1 MQELFKKIINTDVK
15 PLLAKHD
22 YSKKDLNF
30 SKAAGSLVY
39 KFNVQKSKVNTSSHV
54 QFYINCSVHST
65 ELAELQSV
73 ALSGVVLENKSHFTC
88 RIEEIVPS
96 APAHYTLTPDINPDA
111 LSKELVSHLEEGI
124 SFLHSLTGARDIVH
138 YYMAKTAL
146 HLSEETFR
154 FLLQAGDTEEAKYYL
169 QQLHAKYGAEKRW
182 TIFEKK
188 YAAIFAEY
196 GM

>member
-15 PLLAKHD
+15 PLFAKHG

-30 SKAAGSLVY
+30 YKEDDNLIY
-39 KFNVQKSKVNTSSHV
+39 KFNVQKSKYNSSRHV

-73 ALSGVVLENKSHFTC
+73 ALSGAILENKSHFTC

-96 APAHYTLTPDINPDA
+96 APDHYSLTPDVDQDA

-169 QQLHAKYGAEKRW
+169 QQLHAKYGAEKLW

-196 GM
+196 GL

>member
-15 PLLAKHD
+15 PLLAKHG

-30 SKAAGSLVY
+30 SKTAGNLVY
-39 KFNVQKSKVNTSSHV
+39 KFNIQKSKYNSSSHV
-54 QFYINCSVHST
+54 KFYINCSIHST

-73 ALSGVVLENKSHFTC
+73 ASSGAILEKQSHFTC

-96 APAHYTLTPDINPDA
+96 APDHYSLTPDIDSDA
-111 LSKELVSHLEEGI
+111 LSKELVSHLEEAI
-124 SFLHSLTGARDIVH
+124 TFLHSLTGAKDIVH

-154 FLLQAGDTEEAKYYL
+154 FLLQAGDTEEAKHYL
-169 QQLHAKYGAEKRW
+169 EQLHAKYGAEKRW

-196 GM
+196 GL

>member
-15 PLLAKHD
+15 PIFAKHG

-30 SKAAGSLVY
+30 TKAAGNLVY
-39 KFNVQKSKVNTSSHV
+39 KFNVQKSKYNSSRHV
-54 QFYINCSVHST
+54 KFYINCSVHST

-73 ALSGVVLENKSHFTC
+73 ASSGAILEKQSHFTC

-96 APAHYTLTPDINPDA
+96 APDHYSLTPDIDPDA

-124 SFLHSLTGARDIVH
+124 SFLHSLTGAKDIIH
-138 YYMAKTAL
+138 YYMAKTVL
-146 HLSEETFR
+146 HLSEETFC
-154 FLLQAGDTEEAKYYL
+154 FLLQAGDTEEAKQYL
-169 QQLHAKYGAEKRW
+169 EQLHAKYGAEKRW
-182 TIFEKK
+182 AIFEKR
-188 YAAIFAEY
+188 YAAIFGEY

>member
-15 PLLAKHD
+15 PLFAKHG
-22 YSKKDLNF
+22 YSKKNLNF
-30 SKAAGSLVY
+30 YKSDGNLVY
-39 KFNVQKSKVNTSSHV
+39 KFNIQKAKYNNSSQV
-54 QFYINCSVHST
+54 QFYVNCGVHST
-65 ELAELQSV
+65 KLAELQSV
-73 ALSGVVLENKSHFTC
+73 GLNGDILEDISHFTC
-88 RIEEIVPS
+88 RIREIVPS
-96 APAHYTLTPDINPDA
+96 APAHYTLTPDIDPDA

-154 FLLQAGDTEEAKYYL
+154 FLLQAGDKEEAKQYL

-188 YAAIFAEY
+188 YASIFAEY
-196 GM
+196 GL